1 MPMELARVRLFDV
14 LRNSLTGELSVV
26 MGLAGPLLELRDKTG
41 TVTRFKFGPHFSR
54 APEEEA
60 VEFRAALRALR
71 KQAEAAS
78 GKKRRPRTAA
88 ALLRRLSKKR

>member
-54 APEEEA
+54 APEEA